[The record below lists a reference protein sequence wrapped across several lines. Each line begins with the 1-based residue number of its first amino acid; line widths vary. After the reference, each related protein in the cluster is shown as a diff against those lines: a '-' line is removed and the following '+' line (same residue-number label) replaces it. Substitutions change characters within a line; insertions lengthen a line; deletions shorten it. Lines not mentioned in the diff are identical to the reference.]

1 MLLADDMERDLRR
14 RGLTRSRTQVVWLV
28 TERGPMTQRAL
39 ADAIGVS
46 PRNITGLVDGLVQT
60 GFVARRP
67 HPSDRR
73 ATLVTLTERGVA
85 AGSDLRRAHEELAR
99 TLFEGMPTR
108 RLDEFRKGLDHV
120 LGVVRAASTS

>member
-1 MLLADDMERDLRR
+1 M
-14 RGLTRSRTQVVWLV
+14 TR
-28 TERGPMTQRAL
+28 RAL

-46 PRNITGLVDGLVQT
+46 PRNLTGLVDGLVQT

-67 HPSDRR
+67 HPGDRR

-99 TLFEGMPTR
+99 MLFEGTPTR

-120 LGVVRAASTS
+120 LDVVRATSTS